1 VRRVRARSDFRA
13 TFTIIVDASIR
24 FMELT
29 IESKLPLNDGRLI
42 PQLGL
47 GVWQTRA
54 GAACEAAVL
63 AALEAG
69 YRHIDTAAMYGNE
82 QSVGAAIKMSGI
94 PRENIFVTTKL
105 WNSDHGNP
113 ERALDA
119 SLRKLKFDYVD
130 LYLIHY
136 PVRERR
142 RSWRALEALRAA
154 GKARS
159 IGVSNFTIRHLSE
172 LLAETNT
179 VPAVNQVEFHPYLYQ
194 RDLLDFCA
202 AKGIVLEA
210 YSPLTKGARLKD
222 PKLVAVAKKY
232 SKAGAQP
239 LASSSRLP
247 LADALS
253 RRSET
258 KSTAQILIRWA
269 LQHGLAVIPKSANRK
284 RIFEN
289 AEVFDFEISSED
301 MQFLDRFHENLRT
314 CWDPTH
320 AP

>member
-1 VRRVRARSDFRA
+1 
-13 TFTIIVDASIR
+13 
-24 FMELT
+24 MELT
-29 IESKLPLNDGRLI
+29 IETKIQLNDGQRI

-54 GAACEAAVL
+54 GATCEAAVL

-69 YRHIDTAAMYGNE
+69 YRHIDTASMYGNE
-82 QSVGAAIKMSGI
+82 ESVGAAIRMSGI

-113 ERALDA
+113 GRALGT
-119 SLRKLKFDYVD
+119 SLRKLKLDYVD

-142 RSWRALEALRAA
+142 QSWRALEGLRVD

-159 IGVSNFTIRHLSE
+159 IGVSNFTIKHLAE
-172 LLAETNT
+172 LLAELKT

-194 RDLLDFCA
+194 RELLEFCV
-202 AKGIVLEA
+202 AKGIVIEA
-210 YSPLTKGARLKD
+210 YSPLTHGERLND
-222 PKLVAVAKKY
+222 RKLVAVAKRY
-232 SKAGAQP
+232 SSPGRAGA
-239 LASSSRLP
+239 
-247 LADALS
+247 
-253 RRSET
+253 

-269 LQHGLAVIPKSANRK
+269 LQHGLVVIPKSARRE

-289 AEVFDFEISSED
+289 AEVFDFEITAED
-301 MQFLDRFHENLRT
+301 MQLLDSFNEDLRT
-314 CWDPTH
+314 CWDPTD

>member
-1 VRRVRARSDFRA
+1 
-13 TFTIIVDASIR
+13 
-24 FMELT
+24 MGLT
-29 IESKLPLNDGRLI
+29 IDTKLTLNDGHQI

-54 GAACEAAVL
+54 GATCETAVL

-82 QSVGAAIKMSGI
+82 ESVGAAIRMSGI

-113 ERALDA
+113 ARALET
-119 SLRKLKFDYVD
+119 SLRKLKLDYVD

-142 RSWRALEALRAA
+142 QSWRTLEALRAE

-159 IGVSNFTIRHLSE
+159 IGVSNFTIRHLKE
-172 LLAETNT
+172 LLAETKT

-202 AKGIVLEA
+202 AEGMVIEA
-210 YSPLTKGARLKD
+210 YSPLTKGVRLKD
-222 PKLVAVAKKY
+222 PKLVAVARKY
-232 SKAGAQP
+232 SKAEPQP
-239 LASSSRLP
+239 AALRSRLP
-247 LADALS
+247 LLDRLS
-253 RRSET
+253 HHAET

-269 LQHGLAVIPKSANRK
+269 LQHGLAVIPKSANQR
-284 RIFEN
+284 RIFED
-289 AEVFDFEISSED
+289 ADIFDFEITAED
-301 MQFLDRFHENLRT
+301 MHLLDGFNENLRT
-314 CWDPTH
+314 CWDPTN

>member
-1 VRRVRARSDFRA
+1 
-13 TFTIIVDASIR
+13 
-24 FMELT
+24 MKLT
-29 IESKLPLNDGRLI
+29 IDSKLTLNDGHLM

-54 GAACEAAVL
+54 GASCEAAVL

-82 QSVGAAIKMSGI
+82 ESVGAAIRRSGI
-94 PRENIFVTTKL
+94 PRDRIFVTTKL

-119 SLRKLKFDYVD
+119 SLRRLKLDYVD

-136 PVRERR
+136 PVRQRQQ
-142 RSWRALEALRAA
+142 SWRALEGLRAN

-159 IGVSNFTIRHLSE
+159 IGVSNFTIRHLTE
-172 LLAETNT
+172 LLAEAKT

-202 AKGIVLEA
+202 ERAIVLEA
-210 YSPLTKGARLKD
+210 YSPLTKGVRLKD
-222 PKLVAVAKKY
+222 PKLVSIAKKY
-232 SKAGAQP
+232 SQAEAQP
-239 LASSSRLP
+239 AAPRSRLP
-247 LADALS
+247 LIDKVS

-269 LQHGLAVIPKSANRK
+269 VQHGVAVIPKSADRG

-289 AEVFDFEISSED
+289 ADVFDFEITAED
-301 MQFLDRFHENLRT
+301 MQILNRFNENLRT
-314 CWDPTH
+314 CWDPTG

>member
-1 VRRVRARSDFRA
+1 
-13 TFTIIVDASIR
+13 
-24 FMELT
+24 MELT
-29 IESKLPLNDGRLI
+29 IETKLTLNDGRLI

-54 GAACEAAVL
+54 GAACETAVL

-82 QSVGAAIKMSGI
+82 ESVGAAVRTSGI

-113 ERALDA
+113 ERALET
-119 SLRKLKFDYVD
+119 SLRKLKMDYVD

-142 RSWRALEALRAA
+142 RSWRSLEALRVG

-159 IGVSNFTIRHLSE
+159 IGVSNFTIRHLNE
-172 LLAETNT
+172 LLAETKT

-194 RDLLDFCA
+194 RDLLNFCA
-202 AKGIVLEA
+202 GRGIALEA
-210 YSPLTKGARLKD
+210 YSPLTKGERLKD

-232 SKAGAQP
+232 SKSGAG
-239 LASSSRLP
+239 
-247 LADALS
+247 
-253 RRSET
+253 

-269 LQHGLAVIPKSANRK
+269 LQHGLIVIPKSANRK
-284 RIFEN
+284 RIVEN
-289 AEVFDFEISSED
+289 ADVFDFEISAAD
-301 MQFLDRFHENLRT
+301 MQLLDGFNENLRT
-314 CWDPTH
+314 CWDPTD

>member
-1 VRRVRARSDFRA
+1 
-13 TFTIIVDASIR
+13 
-24 FMELT
+24 MELT
-29 IESKLPLNDGRLI
+29 IETRLTLNDGHLM

-54 GAACEAAVL
+54 GAICEAAVL
-63 AALEAG
+63 AALETG

-82 QSVGAAIKMSGI
+82 ESVGAAIRMSGV

-113 ERALDA
+113 ERALDT
-119 SLRKLKFDYVD
+119 SLRKLKLDYVD

-142 RSWRALEALRAA
+142 QSWRALEALRAD
-154 GKARS
+154 GKAHS
-159 IGVSNFTIRHLSE
+159 IGVSNFTIRHLKE
-172 LLAETNT
+172 LLAGSKT

-202 AKGIVLEA
+202 AEGIVVEA
-210 YSPLTKGARLKD
+210 YSPLTKGARLND
-222 PKLVAVAKKY
+222 PKLIAIADKY
-232 SKAGAQP
+232 PKAGPQP
-239 LASSSRLP
+239 TASRSRLP
-247 LADALS
+247 LVDRLS
-253 RRSET
+253 RRSES

-269 LQHGLAVIPKSANRK
+269 LQHQLAVIPKSSNRR
-284 RIFEN
+284 RIVEN
-289 AEVFDFEISSED
+289 ADVFDFEISRED
-301 MQFLDRFHENLRT
+301 MQLLDSFNENLRT
-314 CWDPTH
+314 CWDPTN

>member
-1 VRRVRARSDFRA
+1 ME
-13 TFTIIVDASIR
+13 FTIETKI
-24 FMELT
+24 
-29 IESKLPLNDGRLI
+29 KLNDGHLM

-54 GAACEAAVL
+54 GATCEAAVL

-82 QSVGAAIKMSGI
+82 ESVGAAIAMSAI

-113 ERALDA
+113 ELALDT
-119 SLRKLKFDYVD
+119 SLRKLKLDYVD

-142 RSWRALEALRAA
+142 ESWRALEALRAE

-159 IGVSNFTIRHLSE
+159 IGVSNFTIRHLTE
-172 LLAETNT
+172 LLADTKI

-194 RDLLDFCA
+194 RHLLDFCD
-202 AKGIVLEA
+202 AKGIVVEA
-210 YSPLTKGARLKD
+210 YSPLTKGERLND

-232 SKAGAQP
+232 SKAGPQP
-239 LASSSRLP
+239 AASWSRLP
-247 LADALS
+247 LVDRLS
-253 RRSET
+253 RRPET

-269 LQHGLAVIPKSANRK
+269 LQHGLVVIPKSANRR
-284 RIFEN
+284 RIFED
-289 AEVFDFEISSED
+289 ADVFDFEITVED
-301 MQFLDRFHENLRT
+301 MQLLDRFNENLRT
-314 CWDPTH
+314 CWDPTD

>member
-1 VRRVRARSDFRA
+1 MGLPIE
-13 TFTIIVDASIR
+13 TK
-24 FMELT
+24 LT
-29 IESKLPLNDGRLI
+29 LNDSHLI

-54 GAACEAAVL
+54 GPTCEAAVL

-82 QSVGAAIKMSGI
+82 ESVGAAIRMSGI

-113 ERALDA
+113 ARALET
-119 SLRKLKFDYVD
+119 SLRKLKLDYVD

-142 RSWRALEALRAA
+142 ESWRALEALRAE

-159 IGVSNFTIRHLSE
+159 IGVSNFTIRHLTE
-172 LLAETNT
+172 LLAETKT

-202 AKGIVLEA
+202 GEGIVIEA
-210 YSPLTKGARLKD
+210 YSPLTKGVRLKD

-232 SKAGAQP
+232 SKTEPQQATP
-239 LASSSRLP
+239 WSRLP
-247 LADALS
+247 LLDRLS
-253 RRSET
+253 RVSET
-258 KSTAQILIRWA
+258 KSPAQILIRWA
-269 LQHGLAVIPKSANRK
+269 LQHGLVVIPKSANRR
-284 RIFEN
+284 RIFED
-289 AEVFDFEISSED
+289 ADVFDFEISAED
-301 MQFLDRFHENLRT
+301 MEILDRFNENLRT
-314 CWDPTH
+314 CWDPTN